1 MFKFYF
7 HYKVKYRQREKKDV
21 TEIIKYK
28 CHSTFFY
35 KYTLKRVKVL

>member
-1 MFKFYF
+1 MFKFYN
-7 HYKVKYRQREKKDV
+7 KVKYRQNKKKDV